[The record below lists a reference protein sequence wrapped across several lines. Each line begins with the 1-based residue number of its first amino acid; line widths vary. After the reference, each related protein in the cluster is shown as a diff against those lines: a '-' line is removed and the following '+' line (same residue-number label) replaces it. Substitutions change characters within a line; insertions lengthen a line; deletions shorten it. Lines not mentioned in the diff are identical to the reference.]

1 MKNEIEELH
10 HAAVHGAEHES
21 LAPVSMTMAIS
32 AILVAVVALLS
43 HRAHNE
49 SLLAQ
54 IRANALAASQLIDRL
69 GEQRN
74 VMLLDLLDTM
84 GLGQSPK
91 AVELRARYGAESGQF
106 RKEEAASHEKQAELV
121 KESISASR
129 DASRFDL
136 GEGFLEMALVLQ
148 SITLLTRQR
157 RFWKLGIALGGVGL
171 AVVASVLWMT

>member
-10 HAAVHGAEHES
+10 HVATHGAEHQS
-21 LAPVSMTMAIS
+21 LAPVSMTMAVS

-54 IRANALAASQLIDRL
+54 VRANAVAANLLIDRL

-84 GLGQSPK
+84 GLGQSSK
-91 AVELRARYGAESGQF
+91 AVELRARYGVESGRF
-106 RKEEAASHEKQAELV
+106 RKEEAASLERQAELV
-121 KESISASR
+121 KESTSSTRNAN
-129 DASRFDL
+129 RFDL

-157 RFWKLGIALGGVGL
+157 RFWKLGIGLGAVGL
-171 AVVASVLWMT
+171 AVAVSVFWMS